1 MSRESRLRRTP
12 SCAARPIAYVAP
24 ARSMTTTNRAATAT
38 GYGQPLQKSTGASLG
53 RHRRLRFSSQ
63 DGKSGFPRPIE
74 QTFPVSGWLACLDGG
89 LGASPLVQE
98 PRFYAAFQT
107 VCIGCGR
114 HAQREHP
121 TQRGIPTYAPTTLAF
136 SATCAKNWRFERRSR
151 AADDRRNDEQSAMLS
166 AKARPTTSALCE
178 ERRRRQLPAR
188 RARSAQLNGGC

>member
-1 MSRESRLRRTP
+1 VASRGRLSKRLLSRDGLRALT
-12 SCAARPIAYVAP
+12 
-24 ARSMTTTNRAATAT
+24 
-38 GYGQPLQKSTGASLG
+38 
-53 RHRRLRFSSQ
+53 
-63 DGKSGFPRPIE
+63 D
-74 QTFPVSGWLACLDGG
+74 G

-136 SATCAKNWRFERRSR
+136 SAKCAKNWRFERRSR

-166 AKARPTTSALCE
+166 AEARQTTSALCE

-188 RARSAQLNGGC
+188 RAREAPQEMEGVSQPATPSGPPSDQHPPGSKPQPFHKEWIGWKIPPRLAWPPQTASHILNTAATLQPRTADEQ